1 MLKLLEVE
9 RISLMRIEKSLYSQ
23 LRKPEQVEEV
33 ERTMHIC
40 YILELFGRHQ
50 QHTFCRYT
58 DDEEAPGR

>member
-1 MLKLLEVE
+1 MKLLEVE

-50 QHTFCRYT
+50 QHTFCRYI

>member
-1 MLKLLEVE
+1 MKLLEVE
-9 RISLMRIEKSLYSQ
+9 RTSLMRIEK

-33 ERTMHIC
+33 ERTMHNC

-50 QHTFCRYT
+50 QHTFCRST